1 MNFIIQFWSMIVV
14 PSGIKSEPS
23 DEFVSLGCQ
32 KVDFHVLEKKVNF
45 SVKNKPIF

>member
-1 MNFIIQFWSMIVV
+1 MIIV

-32 KVDFHVLEKKVNF
+32 KVDFHVLEKKSIF
-45 SVKNKPIF
+45 SEKLAIFLN